1 MFNSRYFRIKTHFKD
16 LGTQNCLVFQPVLR
30 YFKQIADNNNIS
42 SWKSKELSDESINP
56 KQDGG
61 WQKRPPYQLFPLQH
75 LQTYKLT
82 PKIFWLLV
90 LILFQHWCKISTP
103 YVVTFPNYWTWT
115 KSTQKNNC
123 IQSNPYKI
131 V

>member
-30 YFKQIADNNNIS
+30 YFKQITDNNNIS

-61 WQKRPPYQLFPLQH
+61 
-75 LQTYKLT
+75 
-82 PKIFWLLV
+82 
-90 LILFQHWCKISTP
+90 
-103 YVVTFPNYWTWT
+103 
-115 KSTQKNNC
+115 
-123 IQSNPYKI
+123 
-131 V
+131 